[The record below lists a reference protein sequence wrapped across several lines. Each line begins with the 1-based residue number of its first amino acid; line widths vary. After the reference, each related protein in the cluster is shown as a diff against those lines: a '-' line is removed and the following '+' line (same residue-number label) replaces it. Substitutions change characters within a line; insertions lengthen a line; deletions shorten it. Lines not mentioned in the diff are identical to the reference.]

1 MNDQLQR
8 IKTVAIIGSGIILF
22 LLIGFWFIG
31 SSESDDNGRAINNI
45 RNELT
50 NARTEQ
56 REVIEHANSIE
67 RGLAESER
75 TVAEVRSANQSV
87 TESIISVENRNED
100 AQRII
105 AENRRIIA
113 DSRAILESIR
123 EK

>member
-1 MNDQLQR
+1 MNENLQR
-8 IKTVAIIGSGIILF
+8 FKTVAIVSIGIVILF
-22 LLIGFWFIG
+22 VFYYCFA
-31 SSESDDNGRAINNI
+31 SVRDNGGTANNI

-113 DSRAILESIR
+113 ESRAILESIR

>member
-1 MNDQLQR
+1 MNENLQR
-8 IKTVAIIGSGIILF
+8 FKTVAIVSIGIVILF
-22 LLIGFWFIG
+22 VFYYCFA
-31 SSESDDNGRAINNI
+31 SVRDNGGTANNI
-45 RNELT
+45 RSELT

-56 REVIEHANSIE
+56 RAISESIDEIE

-113 DSRAILESIR
+113 ESRAILESIR

>member
-1 MNDQLQR
+1 MNDKFER
-8 IKTVAIIGSGIILF
+8 IQNFACIFTVIVISIC
-22 LLIGFWFIG
+22 IGFYIFT
-31 SSESDDNGRAINNI
+31 SVRDNGRAINNI

-67 RGLAESER
+67 RGLTESER
-75 TVAEVRSANQSV
+75 TVAEVRNANQSV

-105 AENRRIIA
+105 AENRRIITE
-113 DSRAILESIR
+113 SRGILESIR
-123 EK
+123 KKQ